1 MGTSHI
7 VRIARTDEEGA
18 FVLGEVTPSGSKPL
32 NVKFVA
38 TEGEEPYV
46 VKLRHDRIG
55 ELRASNSP
63 CSPGEWEIIM
73 KALLLGGEPVEGI
86 EAGAEANV
94 GKSITIT
101 IRRRVAGI
109 NQRLGALTLN
119 HKADEAIQLFDW
131 CGAAALQREKFL
143 DTVISEKS
151 KISDLEA
158 RVTELRTQLDELIE
172 SKKAR
177 ETEIL
182 EKFCSLLNEKKVKI
196 REQQRLLSTAQVDPS
211 KLAAARASQAARAP
225 EIQESSS
232 SSRKPAPSRR
242 TKRKALEDASGGGSS
257 SDSDDGFEKPSAAGD
272 KMDVDPQEPERKLPK
287 ESPESEDR
295 QTTDDDATATGSE
308 ADEEEAPAPPPPK
321 ARQQKKPEPKAKP
334 VPKGKA
340 AAAKPAAKGK
350 DVAIHIPKRP
360 LRRTTPKAATPP
372 PAEGSETESDDE
384 L

>member
-1 MGTSHI
+1 MGSSHI
-7 VRIARTDEEGA
+7 IRIARTDEEGA
-18 FVLGEVTPSGSKPL
+18 FILGEVTSSGSKPL

-55 ELRASNSP
+55 DLRASNSP
-63 CSPGEWEIIM
+63 CSPEEWESIL
-73 KALLLGGEPVEGI
+73 KALLLRAESVEGI

-119 HKADEAIQLFDW
+119 HTADEAIQLFDW
-131 CGAAALQREKFL
+131 CGAATLEREKFQETL
-143 DTVISEKS
+143 VSEKA
-151 KISDLEA
+151 KVSDLEA
-158 RVTELRTQLDELIE
+158 RITELRNQLDELTE

-177 ETEIL
+177 EAEIL

-211 KLAAARASQAARAP
+211 KLEAARASQAARAP
-225 EIQESSS
+225 NIQQ
-232 SSRKPAPSRR
+232 SRKPAPSRR

-257 SDSDDGFEKPSAAGD
+257 SDSDDGFEKPSAGAD
-272 KMDVDPQEPERKLPK
+272 KMDVDPKEPEPEDEPLK
-287 ESPESEDR
+287 ENPESEDR
-295 QTTDDDATATGSE
+295 QTTDEDATATGSE
-308 ADEEEAPAPPPPK
+308 ADEEEAAPPPSPPPK
-321 ARQQKKPEPKAKP
+321 ARQQKKPEPMAKP
-334 VPKGKA
+334 KPKGSA
-340 AAAKPAAKGK
+340 APTRQGAKGK
-350 DVAIHIPKRP
+350 DVEIHIPKRP

-372 PAEGSETESDDE
+372 PAHGSETESDDE